1 MTDIEL
7 RDLLTFLTQEFSE
20 NEWVEYK
27 HNFHSKEEI
36 GERISALSNSAC
48 LNNKAFAYLIYGVED
63 GTRKIIG
70 TDFHALSKK
79 VGNEELEIWLRMHIS
94 PRIDYETIEFD
105 YTDNI
110 HISMYKIPAASRQP
124 VAFNNKTYVRV
135 NSVTKFLSEFPEKE
149 AKIWRNNPNQSF
161 EEGLAKDNVET
172 SDIFELL
179 DVQLYFDLVGIPY
192 PSNQN
197 GVIERFEKEKLIIKN
212 QEKYSITNLGAILFA
227 KKLENFD
234 SLKRKAI
241 RVICYKNNNKL
252 ETVREITG
260 AKGYA
265 VGLEGLV
272 EWINGQLPAN
282 EQIGTILR
290 QDKRMYPE
298 IAIRE
303 LVANMIVHQD
313 FFILGSPMVEI
324 YSDRIEFSNPGVPII
339 QSDRFID
346 EYAPRNDL
354 LADIMR
360 RMRFCEEKGSGMDKV
375 IFYNELYQL
384 PPVKIAVQE
393 NRTSITL
400 YSYKTWSDTSNVE
413 RMLACYQHACLKYV
427 SNEQMSNQSL
437 RERFKIEEQNA
448 AMVSRVIKS
457 TLEKGLIKEFD
468 PESNS
473 RKNKKYIP
481 YWA

>member
-7 RDLLTFLTQEFSE
+7 KEFLKFITQEYSE
-20 NEWVEYK
+20 NEWIEYK

-48 LNNKAFAYLIYGVED
+48 LNNKPFAYLIYGIED
-63 GTRKIIG
+63 GTRKILG
-70 TDFHALSKK
+70 TDFRAFTKK
-79 VGNEELEIWLRMHIS
+79 VGNDELEIWLRMHIS

-105 YTDNI
+105 YAENV
-110 HISMYKIPAASRQP
+110 HISMYKIPAAGRQP

-149 AKIWRNNPNQSF
+149 AKIWRNTTPQNF
-161 EEGLAKDNVET
+161 EEEIAKENVEK
-172 SDIFELL
+172 SAVFDLL
-179 DVQLYFDLVGIPY
+179 DTQLYFDLMQLPY
-192 PSNQN
+192 PTDQN
-197 GVIERFEKEKLIIKN
+197 GVIERFEKEKLIITNKD
-212 QEKYSITNLGAILFA
+212 KYSITNLGAILFA
-227 KKLENFD
+227 KRLENFD
-234 SLKRKAI
+234 FLKRKAI

-313 FFILGSPMVEI
+313 FFISGSPMVEI

-346 EYAPRNDL
+346 EYAPRNDI
-354 LADIMR
+354 LADILR

-384 PPVKIAVQE
+384 PAVKIDVQE
-393 NRTSITL
+393 NRTIVTL
-400 YSYKTWSDTSNVE
+400 NSYKTWSETSNVE
-413 RMLACYQHACLKYV
+413 RMIACYQHACLKYV
-427 SNEQMSNQSL
+427 SNEQMTNQSL

-448 AMVSRVIKS
+448 AMVSRVIKA

>member
-7 RDLLTFLTQEFSE
+7 KEFLKFITQEYSE
-20 NEWVEYK
+20 NEWIEYK

-48 LNNKAFAYLIYGVED
+48 LNNKPFAYLIYGIED
-63 GTRKIIG
+63 GTRKILG
-70 TDFHALSKK
+70 TDFRAFTKK
-79 VGNEELEIWLRMHIS
+79 VGNDELEIWLRMHIS

-105 YTDNI
+105 YAENV
-110 HISMYKIPAASRQP
+110 HISMYKIPAAGRQP

-135 NSVTKFLSEFPEKE
+135 NSVTKFLSELSEKE
-149 AKIWRNNPNQSF
+149 AKIWRNTTTQNF
-161 EEGLAKDNVET
+161 EEEIAKENVEK
-172 SDIFELL
+172 SAVFDLL
-179 DVQLYFDLVGIPY
+179 DTQLYFDLMQLPY
-192 PSNQN
+192 PTDQN
-197 GVIERFEKEKLIIKN
+197 GVIERFEKEKLIITNKD
-212 QEKYSITNLGAILFA
+212 KYSITNLGAILFA
-227 KKLENFD
+227 KRLENFD
-234 SLKRKAI
+234 FLKRKAI

-313 FFILGSPMVEI
+313 FFISGSPMVEI

-346 EYAPRNDL
+346 EYAPRNDI
-354 LADIMR
+354 LADILR

-384 PPVKIAVQE
+384 PAVKIDVQE
-393 NRTSITL
+393 NRTIVTL
-400 YSYKTWSDTSNVE
+400 NSYKTWSETSNVE
-413 RMLACYQHACLKYV
+413 RMIACY
-427 SNEQMSNQSL
+427 
-437 RERFKIEEQNA
+437 
-448 AMVSRVIKS
+448 
-457 TLEKGLIKEFD
+457 
-468 PESNS
+468 
-473 RKNKKYIP
+473 
-481 YWA
+481 

>member
-7 RDLLTFLTQEFSE
+7 RDFVAFITQEYSE
-20 NEWVEYK
+20 NEWGEYK

-48 LNNKAFAYLIYGVED
+48 LNNKPYAYLIYGVED
-63 GTRKIIG
+63 TTRKIIG
-70 TDFHALSKK
+70 TNFHALSKK
-79 VGNEELEIWLRMHIS
+79 IGNEELEIWLRMHIS

-105 YTDNI
+105 YAEDI

-124 VAFNNKTYVRV
+124 VAFNNRTYVRV

-149 AKIWRNNPNQSF
+149 AKIWRNTPEQRF
-161 EEGLAKDNVET
+161 EEGLAKENVEKA
-172 SDIFELL
+172 DLFDLL
-179 DVQLYFDLVGIPY
+179 DTQLYFDLMKIPY
-192 PSNQN
+192 PSDQI
-197 GVIERFEKEKLIIKN
+197 GIIERFEKEKLIVKA
-212 QEKYSITNLGAILFA
+212 QEKYNITNLGAILFA
-227 KKLENFD
+227 KRLENFD

-252 ETVREITG
+252 ETIREITS

-265 VGLEGLV
+265 LGLEGLV

-313 FFILGSPMVEI
+313 FFISGSPMVEI

-384 PPVKIAVQE
+384 PAVKIAVQE
-393 NRTSITL
+393 NRTVVTL
-400 YSYKTWSDTSNVE
+400 YSHKTWSETSNVE
-413 RMLACYQHACLKYV
+413 RMVACYQHACLKYV

-448 AMVSRVIKS
+448 AMVSRVIKA

-473 RKNKKYIP
+473 RKNKRYIP

>member
-7 RDLLTFLTQEFSE
+7 RNFLTFITQEYPE
-20 NEWVEYK
+20 NEWIEYK

-48 LNNKAFAYLIYGVED
+48 LNNKPFSYLIYGIED
-63 GTRKIIG
+63 GTRKIVG
-70 TDFHALSKK
+70 TDFHSLSKK

-105 YTDNI
+105 YAEDI
-110 HISMYKIPAASRQP
+110 HISMYKIPAATRQP

-149 AKIWRNNPNQSF
+149 AKIWRNSPQQRF
-161 EEGLAKDNVET
+161 EEEIAKENVEK
-172 SDIFELL
+172 SEIFDLL
-179 DVQLYFDLVGIPY
+179 DTQLYFDLMKIPY
-192 PSNQN
+192 PSDQT
-197 GVIERFEKEKLIIKN
+197 GIIERFEKEKLVIKN
-212 QEKYSITNLGAILFA
+212 QKKYNITNLGAILFA
-227 KKLENFD
+227 KRLDNFD
-234 SLKRKAI
+234 SFKRKSI

-252 ETVREITG
+252 ETIREITG

-313 FFILGSPMVEI
+313 FFISGSPMVEI

-384 PPVKIAVQE
+384 PAVKIAVQE
-393 NRTSITL
+393 NRTVVSL
-400 YSYKTWSDTSNVE
+400 YSYKTWADTSNVE
-413 RMLACYQHACLKYV
+413 RMIACYQHACLKYV

-448 AMVSRVIKS
+448 AMVSRVIKA

>member
-1 MTDIEL
+1 MTDNKL
-7 RDLLTFLTQEFSE
+7 HKLLESITREYPE
-20 NEWVEYK
+20 NEWIEYK

-36 GERISALSNSAC
+36 GERISALANSAC
-48 LNNKAFAYLIYGVED
+48 LNRKPYAYLIFGIED
-63 GTRKIIG
+63 ATRKIIG

-79 VGNEELEIWLRMHIS
+79 VGNEELEVWLRMHIS

-105 YTDNI
+105 YSDNL
-110 HISMYKIPAASRQP
+110 HISLYKIPAATKQP
-124 VAFNNKTYVRV
+124 ILFNNKAYIRV
-135 NSVTKFLSEFPEKE
+135 NSVTKYLSEFPEKE
-149 AKIWRNNPNQSF
+149 SKIWRNTPDSIF
-161 EEGLAKDNVET
+161 EEQIAKANIQAPE
-172 SDIFELL
+172 IFELL
-179 DVQLYFDLVGIPY
+179 DTQVYFDLMQLPY
-192 PSNQN
+192 PSDQN
-197 GVIERFEKEKLIIKN
+197 GVIDRFIKEKLIIKK
-212 QEKYSITNLGAILFA
+212 ERKYDITNLGGILFA
-227 KKLENFD
+227 KKLDSFD
-234 SLKRKAI
+234 SLKRKAV
-241 RVICYKNNNKL
+241 RVICYKDKSKL
-252 ETVREITG
+252 ETVREIIN

-298 IAIRE
+298 KAIRE

-313 FFILGSPMVEI
+313 FLINGSPMVEI
-324 YSDRIEFSNPGVPII
+324 YSDRIEFSNPGLPII

-346 EYAPRNDL
+346 EYAPRNDI
-354 LADIMR
+354 LADLMR

-384 PPVKIAVQE
+384 PAVKIAVQE
-393 NRTSITL
+393 NRTVITL
-400 YSYKTWSDTSNVE
+400 YSYKTWAETSNIE
-413 RMLACYQHACLKYV
+413 RMIACYQHACLKYV
-427 SNEQMSNQSL
+427 SNEQMTNQSL

-448 AMVSRVIKS
+448 AMVSRVIKA
-457 TLEKGLIKEFD
+457 TLEKGLIKDFD
-468 PESNS
+468 PESSS